1 MLMLYISLANPLFAQ
16 DVVLERVYP
25 NITINNPVDLQHA
38 NDGSGRIFVVRQS
51 GIIYVLDDDQTVTTP
66 PVFMNISSRVRSG
79 GERGLLGLAFHPGYA
94 ENGFFYVHYT
104 AETNNQLRSVIS
116 RFSVDADNP
125 DQGDTDS
132 EFVLLEFDQPYSNHN
147 AGQIAFGPDD
157 GFLYITSG
165 DGGSGGD
172 PDNNA
177 QDRSNLLGT
186 ILRID
191 VDNTQ
196 GDLNYSIP
204 SGNPFAGNT
213 DGYREEIYAWGLR
226 NPWRMSFDPETGWL
240 WAADVGQNRVEEINI
255 IENGGNYGWR
265 IMEGST
271 CFSPSTGC
279 DTTGLILPIW
289 EYTHASGDGR
299 SITGGYVYRGND
311 YPELQGKYFYSDY
324 VSANMWMLAYDGIN
338 EPVNTPLPNPGFA
351 IASFGTDQ
359 NGELYAMGHQNG
371 QIYRIKI
378 ADAIP
383 LPGTPVLI
391 SPEDGVTGRPLELF
405 FAWQAAADAETY
417 RIQIAADPGFGTVD
431 FDIQNIT
438 ATSVQVGEFEYET
451 TYYWRVR
458 ALNETGAGQ
467 WSAVRS
473 FTTEDEP
480 VELPDAPELIS
491 PADSATGLSVISVNL
506 TWSWVSGA
514 DTYEVQLWR
523 TPDFE
528 PSNSVLWVSA
538 MIDTFIPS
546 PGLDYATTYYWR
558 ARAENQAGAGEWS
571 AVRSFTTEDAPLEA
585 PEAPLLASP
594 DNAATDLPIDELTFR
609 WFSVEQADNYN
620 LQLAS
625 TDDFAPA
632 ALLLDMNELSDT
644 TAQAGELEY
653 ESTYFWR
660 VRAVNAAGPGE
671 WSIARYFITEDEP
684 LQVPDAPVLVSPT
697 NGAADVDPDIDLEW
711 ESVGEAVWY
720 SIQVSKDPDFLQES
734 ASSDSLVGL
743 QYSLNALTGLT
754 TYYWRVRAVNM
765 AGPGDWS
772 ETWAFTT
779 RQLTSIDSNY
789 SEIPR
794 EYELEQNFPN
804 PFNPST
810 RIRIGVPADAGPVKL
825 EVFDLLGR
833 KVATLVDRSLPAG
846 WQVITFDADN
856 LNSGIYLYRLEA
868 AGQITVKKMMLLK

>member
-1 MLMLYISLANPLFAQ
+1 
-16 DVVLERVYP
+16 V
-25 NITINNPVDLQHA
+25 
-38 NDGSGRIFVVRQS
+38 
-51 GIIYVLDDDQTVTTP
+51 
-66 PVFMNISSRVRSG
+66 
-79 GERGLLGLAFHPGYA
+79 
-94 ENGFFYVHYT
+94 
-104 AETNNQLRSVIS
+104 S
-116 RFSVDADNP
+116 RFKVSEDNP
-125 DQGDTDS
+125 DRADADS
-132 EFVLLEFDQPYSNHN
+132 EEIILEFHQPLTNHN
-147 AGQIAFGPDD
+147 GGQIAFGPD
-157 GFLYITSG
+157 GYLYIASG
-165 DGGSGGD
+165 DGGGGGD
-172 PDNNA
+172 PGNNA
-177 QDRSNLLGT
+177 QDRTNLLGA

-191 VDNTQ
+191 VDNKSE
-196 GDLNYSIP
+196 DRNYAIP
-204 SGNPFAGNT
+204 ADNPFAGNNE
-213 DGYREEIYAWGLR
+213 GFREEIFAYGLR
-226 NPWRMSFDPETGWL
+226 NPWRMSFDPVTGWL

-255 IENGGNYGWR
+255 IENGGNYGWK
-265 IMEGST
+265 IMEGSS
-271 CFSPSTGC
+271 CYSPSSGC

-299 SITGGYVYRGND
+299 SITGGYVYRGAD

-324 VSANMWMLAYDGIN
+324 VSANMWMLEYDGIN
-338 EPVNTPLPNPGFA
+338 DPVNTPLPNPGFA

-359 NGELYAMGHQNG
+359 DGELYAMGHQNG
-371 QIYRIKI
+371 QIFRIKI

-417 RIQIAADPGFGTVD
+417 RVQIGADPGFGTVD

-458 ALNETGAGQ
+458 ALNETGAG
-467 WSAVRS
+467 
-473 FTTEDEP
+473 
-480 VELPDAPELIS
+480 
-491 PADSATGLSVISVNL
+491 
-506 TWSWVSGA
+506 
-514 DTYEVQLWR
+514 
-523 TPDFE
+523 
-528 PSNSVLWVSA
+528 
-538 MIDTFIPS
+538 
-546 PGLDYATTYYWR
+546 
-558 ARAENQAGAGEWS
+558 EWS
-571 AVRSFTTEDAPLEA
+571 AVRSFTTVDEPLQVPDAPVLV
-585 PEAPLLASP
+585 SP
-594 DNAATDLPIDELTFR
+594 ADQSTSLNIAVNFIWNQANRADTYSFQLAATGDFSAADVIADLSELT
-609 WFSVEQADNYN
+609 
-620 LQLAS
+620 
-625 TDDFAPA
+625 
-632 ALLLDMNELSDT
+632 DT
-644 TAQAGELEY
+644 TASVADLEY
-653 ESTYFWR
+653 ESTYYWR

-671 WSIARYFITEDEP
+671 WSAVRSFTTEDAP

-754 TYYWRVRAVNM
+754 TYHWRVRAMNS
-765 AGPGDWS
+765 AGSGDWS

-779 RQLTSIDSNY
+779 RQLTSIDGNY